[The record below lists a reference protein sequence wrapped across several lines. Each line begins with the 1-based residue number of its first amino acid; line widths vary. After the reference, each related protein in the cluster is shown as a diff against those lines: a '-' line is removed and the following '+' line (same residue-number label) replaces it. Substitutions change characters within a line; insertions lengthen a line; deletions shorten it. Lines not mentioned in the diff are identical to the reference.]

1 MAINKYRLTLSRI
14 IKFLQYD
21 IWRIPVSNIS
31 GTRHFLINQIR
42 ILIIAVRGYEE
53 DKLQLRAASL
63 TFYTLLSVVPIAAM
77 IFGIAKGFGF
87 DKVLENEIRNNLTG
101 QEDVVEKVIT
111 FSNTLLESTKGELMA
126 GIGITMLLWTVI
138 SIFSSIEESF
148 NAIFDVKKGRTYLR
162 KFSDYFSLMLIAPI
176 FLVLAS
182 SVSVYVATVL
192 TSVQAQYVALGTLAP
207 LFNFII
213 NLLPFVLIWSLF
225 TLIYLIMPNTR
236 VQFRSA
242 LIAGVIAG
250 TVFTG
255 IQWGYIYFQV
265 GVSKYNA
272 IYGSFAALPL
282 FMIWLQLSWLVVLI
296 GAEMAYANQNVGN
309 FEYEKDISN
318 ISHEHKRF
326 LSLLVMHVLV
336 KKFEIK
342 HNLQKYKKGNI
353 GVVVPPTTKMVATN
367 IGIPFRLARQILGD
381 LINCGLVVEVNV
393 EGQQERSYQP
403 AIDINKLTVLFV
415 LNRLDKIGSNHIK
428 PKDTVVVEQLNMTLL
443 GFNSLMEATDGNFL
457 LKDLVDG
464 PPVPEEI
471 EEEEE
476 LAPTEAFEEN

>member
-14 IKFLQYD
+14 LKFLQYD
-21 IWRIPVSNIS
+21 IWRIPVNNIS
-31 GTRHFLINQIR
+31 GAPHFFIR
-42 ILIIAVRGYEE
+42 QVRIIMIAIRGYEE

-101 QEDVVEKVIT
+101 QEDVVEKVIA

-126 GIGITMLLWTVI
+126 GIGIAMLLWTVI
-138 SIFSSIEESF
+138 SIFSSIEDSF

-192 TSVQAQYVALGTLAP
+192 TSVQAQYAALGTLAP

-296 GAEMAYANQNVGN
+296 GAEMAYANQNVEN
-309 FEYEKDISN
+309 FEYEKDIST

-326 LSLLVMHVLV
+326 VSLLIMHSLV
-336 KKFEIK
+336 KNFE
-342 HNLQKYKKGNI
+342 NGRRPL
-353 GVVVPPTTKMVATN
+353 TTKMLSARL
-367 IGIPFRLARQILGD
+367 GLPFRLIRKVVSE
-381 LINCGLVVEVNV
+381 LITCGLVVEIKPD
-393 EGQQERSYQP
+393 EKSERAFHP
-403 AIDINKLTVLFV
+403 AMDINKMTVIFV
-415 LNRLDKIGSNHIK
+415 LNRLDNIGSDHIK
-428 PKDTVVVEQLNMTLL
+428 PKFSVAVDQLNMTLL
-443 GFNSLMEATDGNFL
+443 GFKSLMEATDGNFL
-457 LKDLVDG
+457 LKDLVEG

-476 LAPTEAFEEN
+476 MAQSETFEEN

>member
-1 MAINKYRLTLSRI
+1 MAINKYRLTISRI

-21 IWRIPVSNIS
+21 IWRIPVNNIS
-31 GTRHFLINQIR
+31 GTRHFLIRQVR
-42 ILIIAVRGYEE
+42 IIIIAIRGYEQ

-77 IFGIAKGFGF
+77 VFGIAKGFGF
-87 DKVLENEIRNNLTG
+87 DKILENEIRTSLTG
-101 QEDVVEKVIT
+101 QEDVVEKVIA

-126 GIGITMLLWTVI
+126 GIGIAMLLWTVI
-138 SIFSSIEESF
+138 SIFSSIEDSF

-162 KFSDYFSLMLIAPI
+162 KFSDYFSLMLIAPV

-182 SVSVYVATVL
+182 SVSVYIATVL

-225 TLIYLIMPNTR
+225 TLVYLIMPNTR
-236 VQFRSA
+236 VQFKSA

-250 TVFTG
+250 SVFTG

-296 GAEMAYANQNVGN
+296 GAEMAYANQNVEN
-309 FEYEKDISN
+309 FEYEKDIST

-326 LSLLVMHVLV
+326 VALLIMHSLI
-336 KKFEIK
+336 KNFE
-342 HNLQKYKKGNI
+342 KGSR
-353 GVVVPPTTKMVATN
+353 PLTTKMLSAKH
-367 IGIPFRLARQILGD
+367 GLPFRLIRKIVSD
-381 LINCGLVVEVNV
+381 LIACGLVVEIKPD
-393 EGQQERSYQP
+393 EKAERSFHP
-403 AIDINKLTVLFV
+403 AMDINKMSVIFV
-415 LNRLDKIGSNHIK
+415 LNRLDNIGSAHIK
-428 PKDTVVVEQLNMTLL
+428 PRFSVAVDQLNMTLL
-443 GFNSLMEATDGNFL
+443 GFKSLMEATDGNFL

-471 EEEEE
+471 AEEEE
-476 LAPTEAFEEN
+476 LAEAETFEEN